1 MNDGIKV
8 KMLAFRLDLILFTM
22 VPSCM
27 SFQMNEVKW
36 EDDSDTMDSQRVVN
50 IVNFDYEAQKP
61 VK

>member
-1 MNDGIKV
+1 
-8 KMLAFRLDLILFTM
+8 
-22 VPSCM
+22 M